1 MADQRISE
9 LTELTT
15 PAGEDL
21 YPTVDDPGGTP
32 VTKKITLA
40 NIYAFVR
47 NLIAA
52 PSADVT
58 ADGLKVDLV
67 AAENLVFGEVCY
79 INSSGKLA
87 KGDAD
92 AIATSS
98 ALFMA
103 LASIS
108 TDATGS
114 FLHIGFARNDAWN
127 WTVGGLIYLS
137 TSPGALTQTAP
148 SGTDDV
154 IQILGVATHADRMV
168 FNPNLVQVEHT

>member
-1 MADQRISE
+1 MANQRI
-9 LTELTT
+9 TELTALT
-15 PAGEDL
+15 DPVDADL
-21 YPTVDDPGGTP
+21 SVAVDDVAGTP
-32 VTKKITLA
+32 ITKKITLA
-40 NIYAFVR
+40 VLKTFFR
-47 NLIAA
+47 NLLAIPA
-52 PSADVT
+52 ADVT

-79 INSSGKLA
+79 INSAGKLA
-87 KGDAD
+87 KADAD

-98 ALFMA
+98 AFFMA

-114 FLHIGFARNDAWN
+114 FLALGFARNDAWT

-137 TSPGALTQTAP
+137 TTPGALTQTAP

-154 IQILGVATHADRMV
+154 IQILGVATHADRMI
-168 FNPNLVQVEHT
+168 FRPNLVQVEHT